1 VPDTIELAPT
11 GRRLASSWRIAKVDR
26 RNRLLGLDK
35 TPKIGK
41 RVFMSNSNFPGLSPI
56 WLIGLAL
63 VLGTTITVLV
73 PVTFSGGDKLTPASW
88 LGFAGS
94 VLGGSITV
102 LGLFIATR
110 NVNRQLRI
118 NLISREEERIE
129 EQLPGLI
136 QARDELSRFMKETDS
151 ITVIRDLVHFGEN
164 VVVGNA
170 LPSDF
175 KKALR
180 LGLKTGY
187 YTITI
192 KTVEDRLPLADA
204 VFRRR
209 IFILLVSLKN
219 SSDLFYEHHGATSLS
234 QSDEDTFNERL
245 ERLRAFVRETERKIA
260 LYEQR
265 LTTFRAELEQHFDR

>member
-1 VPDTIELAPT
+1 
-11 GRRLASSWRIAKVDR
+11 
-26 RNRLLGLDK
+26 
-35 TPKIGK
+35 
-41 RVFMSNSNFPGLSPI
+41 MSDSNFPGLSPI

-73 PVTFSGGDKLTPASW
+73 PVTFSGGDRLTPASW
-88 LGFAGS
+88 MGFVGS

-129 EQLPGLI
+129 EQLPGFI
-136 QARDELSRFMKETDS
+136 QARDQLSRFMKETDP
-151 ITVIRDLVHFGEN
+151 IKVIPNLVHFGEN
-164 VVVGNA
+164 VAGNA
-170 LPSDF
+170 GPSDL

-204 VFRRR
+204 VFRRQ
-209 IFILLVSLKN
+209 IFYSFSI
-219 SSDLFYEHHGATSLS
+219 FE
-234 QSDEDTFNERL
+234 EFE
-245 ERLRAFVRETERKIA
+245 
-260 LYEQR
+260 
-265 LTTFRAELEQHFDR
+265 